1 MEASVAALPRLHVTA
16 RPSSAA
22 WPTIAFLLG
31 ATSILAGLLWDISW
45 HKTIGRDTFW
55 TPAHLAIHFGGIVAG
70 LTGAFLILRTTF
82 GGDEGARAASVRVWG
97 FRGPLGAWLSIWG
110 CFAMIT
116 SAPFD
121 DWWHNAYGLDVK
133 ILSPPH
139 VVLAMGMFGVVY
151 GAVLI
156 AVARQNREGLGEGDG
171 EPWVKFGYV
180 YACGILMTMLCIIVS
195 EYTEANEQHG
205 AMFFYIIGALF
216 PYTLVGLGRASR
228 LRWPMTSIAAVYMGA
243 MIGMN
248 LLLQPFPA
256 HPRLAPIYIPVDHMV
271 PFTFPLLLI
280 VPAFVLDL
288 LLRRFRNLNDWLLA
302 LLLGISFLAVLGVT
316 QWYAAYFFISRHA
329 DNFFFIGAKHLSYFD
344 RPGSWVHEFWDRNAL
359 LTPAKAGIAT
369 VLAIVST
376 RLGLA
381 RGKWMRQ
388 VVR

>member
-1 MEASVAALPRLHVTA
+1 MEASVATLPQPQV
-16 RPSSAA
+16 SSRVSTSVSPA
-22 WPTIAFLLG
+22 IAFLIG
-31 ATSILAGLLWDISW
+31 ATSILGGLLWDISW

-82 GGDEGARAASVRVWG
+82 GGDAGARAASVRVWG

-139 VVLAMGMFGVVY
+139 VVLALGMFGVVY

-156 AVARQNREGLGEGDG
+156 AVARQNREGGS
-171 EPWVKFGYV
+171 EPWMNFGYV
-180 YACGILMTMLCIIVS
+180 YACGILVTMLGIIVS
-195 EYTEANEQHG
+195 EYTEPNQQHG
-205 AMFFYIIGALF
+205 PLFFYIIGALF
-216 PYTLVGLGRASR
+216 PYTLVGLARASR

-243 MIGMN
+243 MIVMN
-248 LLLQPFPA
+248 LVLQPFPA

-271 PFTFPLLLI
+271 PFTFPLLLV

-288 LLRRFRNLNDWLLA
+288 LMRRFRNLNDWLLA
-302 LLLGISFLAVLGVT
+302 VLLGVAFLAVAGVT
-316 QWYAAYFFISRHA
+316 QWYAAYFFISPHA
-329 DNFFFIGAKHLSYFD
+329 DDFFFIGARHLPYFD
-344 RPGSWVHEFWDRNAL
+344 RPGSWIHEFWDRGSG
-359 LTPAKAGIAT
+359 LTPAKAAIAT
-369 VLAIVST
+369 ILAIAST

-381 RGKWMRQ
+381 RGNWMRQ